1 MAAPPPASDDPAGVD
16 PVALARRCWDDLSE
30 QRVRR
35 RLALRAL
42 AARLRREF
50 PDSAPAHSTL
60 QDWMVS
66 RKSLPD
72 KLLFLALVRHLDLDE
87 REWTGRWEE
96 YDRARTHAAR
106 IRTTRRDP
114 VVPGEGGVHLPQR
127 ICHTSVRMATSR
139 RFAEP
144 PGTKCASPTS

>member
-1 MAAPPPASDDPAGVD
+1 
-16 PVALARRCWDDLSE
+16 
-30 QRVRR
+30 
-35 RLALRAL
+35 
-42 AARLRREF
+42 
-50 PDSAPAHSTL
+50 
-60 QDWMVS
+60 MVS